1 MIRPFAGLFALALWA
16 TTALASAQQYPPPPP
31 PEGAAEPN
39 NPYAQPYQP
48 SAPET
53 NNAPNS
59 AMMSRA
65 KKIFAELQAG
75 KIDRSQ
81 LATGPNAS
89 FTDASIAG
97 AQKMIGPLG
106 KPVSFVQQRA
116 MTQGSVHAAVYTVTF
131 KDGRKVDFLF
141 AVDDQGKIAGL
152 SLGTP
157 H

>member
-31 PEGAAEPN
+31 EGAPMPN

-53 NNAPNS
+53 SNAPNP
-59 AMMSRA
+59 AMLARA
-65 KKIFAELQAG
+65 KKVFAQLQAG

-81 LATGPNAS
+81 LAEGPNEN
-89 FTDASIAG
+89 FTDASIAS
-97 AQKMIGPLG
+97 AEKMIGPLG
-106 KPVSFVQQRA
+106 KPASFVQQQA
-116 MTQGSVHAAVYTVTF
+116 MTRGTVHAAIYTITF
-131 KDGRKVDFLF
+131 KNGKKVDFLF